1 MNPVSKIFEEVLM
14 SDQHDT
20 QSIEDLYPPIMVR
33 PVPFP
38 LPPAF
43 LHQLGYER
51 TVATLESVTADD
63 DRQPRRFVALWWDRA
78 ASQLG
83 WSDGRRRGVGQLDRQ
98 VWLGWLHA
106 GHALGQIG
114 AWLIEHEVRLE
125 DDASASLRGT
135 GYWLIV
141 DGAQNCAWAVVH
153 GLGRKVVRRQ
163 QFEPTEAELAET
175 DELAN
180 DPEFARFYL

>member
-1 MNPVSKIFEEVLM
+1 M

-20 QSIEDLYPPIMVR
+20 QSINEHYPPIMVR
-33 PVPFP
+33 PVPFS

-43 LHQLGYER
+43 LHQLGYDR
-51 TVATLESVTADD
+51 AVATLSSVTDGD
-63 DRQPRRFVALWWDRA
+63 DRQPRRLVGLWWDA
-78 ASQLG
+78 QADQLG
-83 WSDGRRRGVGQLDRQ
+83 WSDGLRRGVSQLDRQ
-98 VWLGWLHA
+98 VWLAWLRA
-106 GHALGQIG
+106 GRTLGQVG
-114 AWLIEHEVRLE
+114 AWLVEHEARLE
-125 DDASASLRGT
+125 DDALPSLRRS

-163 QFEPTEAELAET
+163 QLEPTEDELAES
-175 DELAN
+175 DAIAN